1 MSSQAVVGSAEA
13 DQSAPDQPRP
23 FASIRGA
30 STVTGDFAAIAG
42 GRLTAGLLSLLTVIF
57 TTRLLGPAGYGT
69 VALVGIVSTLIFTV
83 STAWTGIA
91 VRRYGREDLELR
103 GNMRRLTWSRL
114 AIGAPLLVGTVGAVI
129 VLKALQAVPAG
140 ISWTLAWIA
149 IAGAITNIVM
159 DHWVCLLE
167 TGGRM
172 KVSAAS
178 QVIVQLVY
186 VIGVASL
193 FSLKVRTSPEI
204 VLLLSLGSGV
214 LFAVGVAP
222 FVWRSGVLPPEF
234 DRALLRRVLWL
245 STPVIALMAS
255 QYVFAS
261 VDIVVLRVFRGQ
273 HDAGVYAVAY
283 QAYTVLSGVA
293 VTATAVFLPLFVS
306 LRIGGR
312 ESLVDRYLTSIV
324 PEALFLLAVLAGLA
338 IPFLPALVPLVFG
351 QAFAAASTPLCLL
364 VVGLVFLFAAYSIAP
379 ILTLHERTRATAVIN
394 GVAALVNLVGDL
406 LLVAVLHVGVVAPA
420 IATTTSLVRSS
431 PSHRWLPGLCRRFCL
446 RARSRSASASA
457 ARWS

>member
-1 MSSQAVVGSAEA
+1 
-13 DQSAPDQPRP
+13 
-23 FASIRGA
+23 
-30 STVTGDFAAIAG
+30 
-42 GRLTAGLLSLLTVIF
+42 
-57 TTRLLGPAGYGT
+57 
-69 VALVGIVSTLIFTV
+69 
-83 STAWTGIA
+83 
-91 VRRYGREDLELR
+91 
-103 GNMRRLTWSRL
+103 
-114 AIGAPLLVGTVGAVI
+114 
-129 VLKALQAVPAG
+129 
-140 ISWTLAWIA
+140 
-149 IAGAITNIVM
+149 
-159 DHWVCLLE
+159 
-167 TGGRM
+167 M

-178 QVIVQLVY
+178 QVIAQLVY
-186 VIGVASL
+186 VVGVASL

-214 LFAVGVAP
+214 LFAAGVAP
-222 FVWRSGVLPPEF
+222 FVWRSGVVPPEL

-261 VDIVVLRVFRGQ
+261 VDIVVLRVIRGQ

-312 ESLVDRYLTSIV
+312 ESLVDRYLTRIV
-324 PEALFLLAVLAGLA
+324 PQALFLLAVVAGLA

-351 QAFAAASTPLCLL
+351 QAFAAASTPLCVL
-364 VVGLVFLFAAYSIAP
+364 VVGLVFLFAAYSVAP

-420 IATTTSLVRSS
+420 IATTTSLVLLFAGFYWSARGALRSKASLPFLAAAPLVAGLVPTLLFTGAAGIGVGIVAALVVTAAVCLWRS
-431 PSHRWLPGLCRRFCL
+431 PFQRDDIDLIAKVELPGPIKRVLVRVL
-446 RARSRSASASA
+446 TILVTRAKV
-457 ARWS
+457 